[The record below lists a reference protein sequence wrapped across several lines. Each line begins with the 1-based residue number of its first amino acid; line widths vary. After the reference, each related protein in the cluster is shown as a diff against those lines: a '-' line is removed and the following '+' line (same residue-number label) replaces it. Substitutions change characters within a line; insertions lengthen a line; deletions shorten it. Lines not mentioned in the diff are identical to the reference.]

1 MVYQMRKAGQISP
14 VRVRCNAEEIN
25 QSRNQAPELSKN
37 IDLYWSEF
45 LSVSSANAG
54 NANLCSSVHVQW
66 EMTVLTYKS
75 ENTSAPEEH
84 IVGERIR
91 SSWWSP
97 AVGPTL
103 SDPLRETWIFVLQ
116 IPLVSSTLCA
126 NHSRQ
131 IVLMGPRGELW
142 SCVYRRRRSRFRANV
157 DHGGWDK
164 IEGQTEW
171 NGCNK
176 LWDKIWRASIHSHD
190 QWHPLHDPRVS
201 AEHLRLSPRKSAE
214 WLAAWLSSTFAG
226 ARTAQTATES
236 NSGSLQSI
244 FSERKTLMPRNDNNL
259 GNRPHFTFCP
269 SWIWLSCTAGP
280 TPLWSHSSGTELTN
294 RAPKDGYGWPCSLE
308 YSPLLSKLP
317 AILMVNALKWIG
329 MGPLP
334 PIRLPSDIWMIT
346 RAQACEKTRSTGS
359 TVAASGKWHVA
370 LHDEKNEK
378 SSTSHLNR
386 GLSELGWDARIVV
399 GSLDALDR
407 CKSYEGKSLSVWQ
420 ILPFELLHPAVE
432 DGLFGIQQR
441 RDSQQ
446 QLWQRVQPSR
456 VE

>member
-1 MVYQMRKAGQISP
+1 
-14 VRVRCNAEEIN
+14 
-25 QSRNQAPELSKN
+25 
-37 IDLYWSEF
+37 
-45 LSVSSANAG
+45 
-54 NANLCSSVHVQW
+54 
-66 EMTVLTYKS
+66 
-75 ENTSAPEEH
+75 
-84 IVGERIR
+84 
-91 SSWWSP
+91 
-97 AVGPTL
+97 
-103 SDPLRETWIFVLQ
+103 
-116 IPLVSSTLCA
+116 
-126 NHSRQ
+126 
-131 IVLMGPRGELW
+131 MGPRGELW

-236 NSGSLQSI
+236 NSG
-244 FSERKTLMPRNDNNL
+244 
-259 GNRPHFTFCP
+259 
-269 SWIWLSCTAGP
+269 P

-359 TVAASGKWHVA
+359 TVAASGK
-370 LHDEKNEK
+370 
-378 SSTSHLNR
+378 
-386 GLSELGWDARIVV
+386 
-399 GSLDALDR
+399 
-407 CKSYEGKSLSVWQ
+407 
-420 ILPFELLHPAVE
+420 
-432 DGLFGIQQR
+432 
-441 RDSQQ
+441 
-446 QLWQRVQPSR
+446 
-456 VE
+456 